1 MRVAYLFT
9 EKYPNYDLD
18 FQLLKR
24 IYPDEL
30 HTLDTYVR
38 TGLWGFFWRYQGGG
52 RIHPETVQKDLASIF
67 LSQDG
72 NISRLHTE
80 QKLLAALHSGQIY
93 TIQLYSVGRPLA
105 LSLHKRLMDVEE
117 YLGFTQILPQ
127 VAIHRQVF
135 DSCIPRYRVERGK
148 IFVLFSEVPGDDE
161 WLADE
166 IIGWLKEHCKAL
178 EDMYIVSAISKRDI
192 GAKFTLLD
200 SSEMGGAESD
210 IQRTVQIL
218 RDEWELHS
226 EQTIYRLQ
234 DTVPDAL
241 GEFTVAVEA
250 LSKPNL
256 SSADCAQI
264 AVSLRRTIEKI
275 TEIYCP
281 SDDNKPGWVKRR
293 WKEFV
298 GKQFAEN
305 KSYGDYFES
314 EILGLEDTVGRL
326 ATAYTMGHKGVH
338 EDWGPRVFRSIVLRM
353 VPLLSDL
360 LSLRS
365 IRTVKF
371 DPGPLYQTFED
382 FAEEG

>member
-30 HTLDTYVR
+30 HTLDTYIR
-38 TGLWGFFWRYQGGG
+38 TGLWDFFGHYQGGG
-52 RIHPETVQKDLASIF
+52 RIHPEIIQKDLASLF
-67 LSQDG
+67 FSQDG
-72 NISRLHTE
+72 NLSRQHAE
-80 QKLLAALHSGQIY
+80 QRLLVAVQSNQIY
-93 TIQLYSVGRPLA
+93 TIQLYSVGRHLA
-105 LSLHKRLMDVEE
+105 LSLHERLMDMEE
-117 YLGFTQILPQ
+117 YLGFTQVLPQ
-127 VAIHRQVF
+127 VAMHRQVF
-135 DSCIPRYRVERGK
+135 DNCIPRYRVERGK
-148 IFVLFSEVPGDDE
+148 IFVLFSEVPSDDE

-166 IIGWLKEHCKAL
+166 IIGWLKEHYRTL
-178 EDMYIVSAISKRDI
+178 NDMHIVSAMSKRDI
-192 GAKFTLLD
+192 GAKFTILD

-210 IQRTVQIL
+210 IQRAVQIL
-218 RDEWELHS
+218 RDEWELHA

-234 DTVPDAL
+234 DAAPDAL
-241 GEFTVAVEA
+241 GEFTIAVEV

-256 SSADCAQI
+256 SPADCAQI

-281 SDDNKPGWVKRR
+281 AEDHTPGWVKRR
-293 WKEFV
+293 WEEFV
-298 GKQFAEN
+298 DKQFADS
-305 KSYGDYFES
+305 KPYGDYFKS
-314 EILGLEDTVGRL
+314 EILGLEDTIGRL
-326 ATAYTMGHKGVH
+326 ITANKMGHKGVH

-353 VPLLSDL
+353 IPLLSDL

-365 IRTVKF
+365 KRTVKL
-371 DPGPLYQTFED
+371 DPRLLYQTFDD